1 MNNIFFHSILLFFL
15 FFVFLILG
23 QGMLWID
30 RFAGTAIHF
39 LLFCC
44 FCQIIQ
50 RATRIHIVVERT
62 MYGVCT
68 MYEMAGI
75 QYYYT
80 TIRRGWPIQLCT
92 RVALLKLLKG
102 IRLLEMVQIIFFHFS
117 PEKMKVES
125 INIKYYLITIRDTML
140 AILLENSQFWG
151 VLLFGRGKSCKW

>member
-1 MNNIFFHSILLFFL
+1 
-15 FFVFLILG
+15 
-23 QGMLWID
+23 
-30 RFAGTAIHF
+30 
-39 LLFCC
+39 
-44 FCQIIQ
+44 
-50 RATRIHIVVERT
+50 

-117 PEKMKVES
+117 PEKMKDES
-125 INIKYYLITIRDTML
+125 INMKVLIKILVAML
-140 AILLENSQFWG
+140 AILGCLAFWEG
-151 VLLFGRGKSCKW
+151 SML

>member
-1 MNNIFFHSILLFFL
+1 
-15 FFVFLILG
+15 
-23 QGMLWID
+23 
-30 RFAGTAIHF
+30 
-39 LLFCC
+39 
-44 FCQIIQ
+44 
-50 RATRIHIVVERT
+50 
-62 MYGVCT
+62 

-102 IRLLEMVQIIFFHFS
+102 IRLLEIVQIIYIFHFS

-125 INIKYYLITIRDTML
+125 INMKVLIKILVTML